1 MLVSS
6 DNLLGSVTYLN
17 WNSSNEHATRKMSK
31 THVIPASQYL
41 LSKNKGVI
49 SRGAHVSGHDIPNIS
64 KNRKQRSKVIL
75 IQKLQGDSS
84 YVFKAVLEKVFK

>member
-17 WNSSNEHATRKMSK
+17 WNSSNEHATRKMLKNSCY
-31 THVIPASQYL
+31 PASQYL

-49 SRGAHVSGHDIPNIS
+49 SHGSHVSCQDIPNIS
-64 KNRKQRSKVIL
+64 KNRK
-75 IQKLQGDSS
+75 
-84 YVFKAVLEKVFK
+84 